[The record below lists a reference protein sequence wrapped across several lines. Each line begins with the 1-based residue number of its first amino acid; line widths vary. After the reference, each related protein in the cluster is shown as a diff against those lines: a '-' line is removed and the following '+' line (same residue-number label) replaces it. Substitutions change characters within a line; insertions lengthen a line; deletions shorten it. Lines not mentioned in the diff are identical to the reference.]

1 VGSPTSGQTTRYT
14 GEEIVIHNTFLIRIS
29 SKEVLASTKYWPV
42 DVPLE
47 ILIEYI
53 NTREDLRSGDSEETK
68 LGELALILGEHKF
81 HGVDLISDVL
91 LLFVTDKGEDE
102 SKIFEKAESASK
114 IMRKELAK
122 SGLDSVRERYAQ
134 IVEPSVTTRLKIA
147 LVGEG
152 GVGKTTTL
160 HLLLGDTP
168 PLQYVPTI
176 ALNLETVENIRF
188 GNYSLVLWDF
198 AGQER
203 FRTLWRFYFHGA
215 DVIFLVCDSAL
226 RNVIISKD
234 ILKLI
239 KRDAPKV
246 PVFALAN
253 KQDKPNAMKPEVVQ
267 KILGIPTYPMV
278 AIDKT
283 RRDEMLRIL
292 MTAAAQYVG
301 VALPDLPAS
310 ELMKFTDAATE
321 DAIAE
326 TDALE
331 ERREA
336 AEHEVSSEEDEY
348 ETIEVVEEVLV
359 DEDGH
364 IIENPE
370 DYEIVEEFIEEVHEE
385 PFEVVETEETIPTS
399 VQTSEVAK
407 SEIEETEEEANVVI
421 PESIGTEE
429 ETPTSVQASEVVVD
443 EIEEADEEI
452 DIAFLD
458 TEADIESSTPEVEF
472 SDDHLIYSEI
482 DSIETATQ
490 SEDIEQ
496 RLNIEEEIPLS
507 EIETTPDET
516 VETSLTEELVPF
528 GEDVV
533 DITIGMKDEKT
544 SIEAEE
550 SSSSIDF
557 TDKEIPEEEFL
568 GIEPVLDD
576 EYEGDMKLA
585 KEIIFEA
592 LDADDFISAEL
603 DNVSNTEID
612 EALEAFKSDEAVAT
626 EGESDA
632 REEIDD
638 ALLEELELILGPLD
652 SAVGG
657 AKTRDTDERKEHS
670 DILPMDDE
678 SLDELSRLLDFVDS
692 GEDEE

>member
-1 VGSPTSGQTTRYT
+1 
-14 GEEIVIHNTFLIRIS
+14 VIHNTFLIRIS
-29 SKEVLASTKYWPV
+29 TQQVLAFTKYWPV
-42 DVPLE
+42 EVSLE
-47 ILIEYI
+47 VLSEYI
-53 NTREDLRSGDSEETK
+53 KTREELRSEDSDETK
-68 LGELALILGEHKF
+68 LGELALVIGDNKF

-102 SKIFEKAESASK
+102 SSTFEKVESASK
-114 IMRKELAK
+114 TMRKELVK
-122 SGLDSVRERYAQ
+122 SGLDSVRERYGKL
-134 IVEPSVTTRLKIA
+134 VEPSVTTRLKIA

-253 KQDKPNAMKPEVVQ
+253 KQDKPNAMKPEIVQ

-278 AIDKT
+278 AIDKA

-321 DAIAE
+321 VAIAE
-326 TDALE
+326 TDAME

-336 AEHEVSSEEDEY
+336 AEIEKSSEEDEY
-348 ETIEVVEEVLV
+348 ETIEIVEEVLV

-370 DYEIVEEFIEEVHEE
+370 DYEVVDEFIEEVDEDI
-385 PFEVVETEETIPTS
+385 FKETE
-399 VQTSEVAK
+399 V
-407 SEIEETEEEANVVI
+407 
-421 PESIGTEE
+421 EE
-429 ETPTSVQASEVVVD
+429 ETPASEVAGD
-443 EIEEADEEI
+443 EIEEAEEEI
-452 DIAFLD
+452 NISISEP
-458 TEADIESSTPEVEF
+458 EAEV
-472 SDDHLIYSEI
+472 
-482 DSIETATQ
+482 
-490 SEDIEQ
+490 
-496 RLNIEEEIPLS
+496 EEEIPAS
-507 EIETTPDET
+507 EVARDEIEEVEEEVDISISEPEAEIEPSPLNIEFSDEHLIHGEIEALEADAQSEDLEQRMRIEAEISISGLDAAVDEEFDSPT
-516 VETSLTEELVPF
+516 IEELESVDEILSDVSIELK
-528 GEDVV
+528 ED
-533 DITIGMKDEKT
+533 ET
-544 SIEAEE
+544 SIEVEPTLSSFDITEE
-550 SSSSIDF
+550 
-557 TDKEIPEEEFL
+557 KLPVEEVL
-568 GIEPVLDD
+568 GIEPILEEND
-576 EYEGDMKLA
+576 GDMKLA

-592 LDADDFISAEL
+592 LEADDFISAEL
-603 DNVSNTEID
+603 DSVSNSEID

-626 EGESDA
+626 EGESDV
-632 REEIDD
+632 REEIDA

-657 AKTRDTDERKEHS
+657 SKAKDNDEQKKHS
-670 DILPMDDE
+670 DILPIDND